1 MKLHRMLLKK
11 PLREFLRMSSD
22 VFVGEKKIK
31 CAHSSNGLPTVVFE
45 NGFCSGMSCMKYWD
59 SAFLE
64 LSKEYSLFAYD
75 RIDEEIVR
83 QEIEDIHMHL
93 ENTLKVLRMLLEG
106 KKLKAPYVLVGHSLG
121 GLYMQ
126 YFAQKYPEDVT
137 AIVLVDAVYP
147 TVSVESEQ
155 KNVLDSNIYKIGQ
168 AVLNMPRLAEKPMS
182 ILSATQ
188 EEYKKDN
195 PSKVK
200 MVNESIRLQKEYSKL
215 YPFAKQTWV
224 DSGHLIQ
231 YEKSDAIVAALR
243 EIMKESFITMPGK
256 SS

>member
-1 MKLHRMLLKK
+1 MKIHRMLLKK

-31 CAHSSNGLPTVVFE
+31 CAHISSGLPTVVFE

-59 SAFLE
+59 SAFLA

-75 RIDEEIVR
+75 RIDEEIKS
-83 QEIEDIHMHL
+83 QKIEDILIHL
-93 ENTLKVLRMLLEG
+93 DDTIELLRTLLVEKE
-106 KKLKAPYVLVGHSLG
+106 LKAPYVLVGHSLG

-126 YFAQKYPEDVT
+126 YFAQKYPDDVA

-147 TVSVESEQ
+147 KESEQ
-155 KNVLDSNIYKIGQ
+155 ESVLNSNIDKIGK
-168 AVLNMPRLAEKPMS
+168 VILNMPRLSEKPMS

-188 EEYKKDN
+188 EEFKKDN

-200 MVNESIRLQKEYSKL
+200 MVDEAIGLQKEYSKL

-231 YEKSDAIVAALR
+231 YEKPDVIVNALR
-243 EIMKESFITMPGK
+243 EIMNESF
-256 SS
+256 